1 MTETQKKVKQLVK
14 EQYDKM
20 NLANRKISWDLKQIE
35 LSNKCQEIIYNQ
47 WGLGTQGLWDRIDEY
62 VEELIPS
69 QYEDEELL

>member
-1 MTETQKKVKQLVK
+1 MTETQKKVHELVK

-20 NLANRKISWDLKQIE
+20 NLANKQIAWDLKQTL
-35 LSNKCQEIIYNQ
+35 LSGRCQEIIYNQ

-69 QYEDEELL
+69 QYEE